1 MIARAQDSNAQRDY
15 LVWFDHY
22 TRTENAGGI
31 NEMHPNWIG
40 VKLSLI
46 ARIEE
51 CGWLNEQIQKD
62 KIKVLRRKLDHRGDA
77 GEEQW
82 WEWRRVIKRFYEIS
96 LENNVSYVIS
106 NKTRE
111 EIIHLMEKSGI
122 TQHAIYDYENEN
134 G

>member
-1 MIARAQDSNAQRDY
+1 MIARAPASNGLQEY

-22 TRTENAGGI
+22 TRTTNAGGI

-51 CGWLNEQIQKD
+51 CGWLNEQMQKD
-62 KIKVLRRKLDHRGDA
+62 KIKVLRRKLDYRGDA

-82 WEWRRVIKRFYEIS
+82 WEWRGVIKRFYEIS

>member
-1 MIARAQDSNAQRDY
+1 
-15 LVWFDHY
+15 
-22 TRTENAGGI
+22 
-31 NEMHPNWIG
+31 MHPNWVG

-51 CGWLNEQIQKD
+51 CPWLNEQMQKD
-62 KIKVLRRKLDHRGDA
+62 KIRVLRRSLDRGGDA
-77 GEEQW
+77 DEEQW
-82 WEWRRVIKRFYEIS
+82 WEWRGVVKRFYEIT

-111 EIIHLMEKSGI
+111 EIIHLMEKAGI
-122 TQHAIYDYENEN
+122 NQYTIYDYENEN